1 MHMHLARAAAAAVI
15 VVLAACDTKGGRDN
29 YARDGDSGAAAPATV
44 LTPNAESAPDS
55 TAGVSQRT
63 GTSGAAGDRQGQNG
77 TAAIPNTPEA
87 GREAAAAAAAT
98 KPVEKPKKP

>member
-1 MHMHLARAAAAAVI
+1 MHTHLARAAAAAAV
-15 VVLAACDTKGGRDN
+15 VVLAACNAEGGRDN

-44 LTPNAESAPDS
+44 LTPSTESAPDS

-63 GTSGAAGDRQGQNG
+63 GTPGAAGDRQGQNG

-87 GREAAAAAAAT
+87 GREAAAAAAA
-98 KPVEKPKKP
+98 KQPVKKP